1 MLQTASLLLEVRGA
15 EGRVRR
21 LPVEADG
28 FLIGRGDFCDLRI
41 DDASLPLVHSEIHLQ
56 QGAVWIEAV
65 DALAI
70 EMNGRAVPRLSLRSG
85 DVLHIGPLTVTIRMG
100 NDALEMD
107 RSSPSAWE
115 DLSELSALELCE
127 RIESEELQIAE
138 DERRRFQGIES
149 LLSALENVLRTDPSQ
164 IDHDPRTE
172 NVVSQLHELS
182 EALAERTRQ
191 LQEQEQQ
198 FLASASEI
206 KHSQDDMTRRMEELL
221 QHLDNGDLRASA

>member
-1 MLQTASLLLEVRGA
+1 MLQPASLLLEVRGA
-15 EGRVRR
+15 DGHSRR

-41 DDASLPLVHSEIHLQ
+41 DDATLPPVHSEIHLQ
-56 QGAVWIEAV
+56 EGAAWIEAV
-65 DALAI
+65 DAPAI

-85 DVLHIGPLTVTIRMG
+85 DVFLIGATTVTVHMG
-100 NDALEMD
+100 ADALAAAVPGTE
-107 RSSPSAWE
+107 AWE
-115 DLSELSALELCE
+115 DLSSLSARELCE
-127 RIESEELQIAE
+127 RIESEESQIAE
-138 DERRRFQGIES
+138 EERRRFQGIES
-149 LLSALENVLRTDPSQ
+149 LLAALENVLLTDQSLVAQ
-164 IDHDPRTE
+164 DPRTE

-206 KHSQDDMTRRMEELL
+206 KQSQDDMTRRMEDLL
-221 QHLDNGDLRASA
+221 QHLDTSELRASA